1 MNKFLSFCYGAV
13 SVLMYIAGVLIILWA
28 IVGKSYDPITKLM
41 LGVGVF
47 SFGLLLSGFSY
58 IVDAA
63 CKYLQDNSEE
73 KE

>member
-13 SVLMYIAGVLIILWA
+13 SVLMYIAGVLIILWSFF
-28 IVGKSYDPITKLM
+28 GKSYDPTTKLM

-58 IVDAA
+58 IVEAA
-63 CKYLQDNSEE
+63 CKYLREDSEG